1 MSGYRYEA
9 PLREMRFVI
18 EQVLQAPQ
26 QWPAL
31 PALADLDMDTAAEV
45 LNQAARF
52 TSEVLQPLNGPGDR
66 QGCRLVD
73 GRVKTPDGFAAAWR
87 AFVDGGWPALA
98 ISPEQGGQ
106 GLPQLLNAA
115 LFEMLAAANHG
126 WTMYPGL
133 LHGACET
140 LLHHGSAELK
150 ATYLLTQEAAHRRL
164 LGFLRQ
170 SQAAGHAL
178 VIVITGKGAPK
189 RLRELDEDP
198 FRPDPYASRGVL
210 RRVVPQWLALP
221 EMRPLVIGFEEAA
234 IGHGGAGAL
243 YVRIRRP

>member
-1 MSGYRYEA
+1 VPA
-9 PLREMRFVI
+9 PARRRA
-18 EQVLQAPQ
+18 APPPS
-26 QWPAL
+26 PA
-31 PALADLDMDTAAEV
+31 PAV
-45 LNQAARF
+45 P
-52 TSEVLQPLNGPGDR
+52 QPP
-66 QGCRLVD
+66 
-73 GRVKTPDGFAAAWR
+73 P
-87 AFVDGGWPALA
+87 
-98 ISPEQGGQ
+98 
-106 GLPQLLNAA
+106 
-115 LFEMLAAANHG
+115 LAAIEK
-126 WTMYPGL
+126 GL
-133 LHGACET
+133 KRKLLRGRREADARIDLHG
-140 LLHHGSAELK
+140 
-150 ATYLLTQEAAHRRL
+150 LTQEAAHRRL

>member
-1 MSGYRYEA
+1 MSRRTKGLSAEDRRLWTHVA
-9 PLREMRFVI
+9 AGVKPLDPSR
-18 EQVLQAPQ
+18 
-26 QWPAL
+26 
-31 PALADLDMDTAAEV
+31 
-45 LNQAARF
+45 
-52 TSEVLQPLNGPGDR
+52 
-66 QGCRLVD
+66 RLVEAEAEAA
-73 GRVKTPDGFAAAWR
+73 TPEPAVPAPARRRAAPPPS
-87 AFVDGGWPALA
+87 PAPA
-98 ISPEQGGQ
+98 V
-106 GLPQLLNAA
+106 PQPPP
-115 LFEMLAAANHG
+115 LAAIEK
-126 WTMYPGL
+126 GL
-133 LHGACET
+133 KRKLVRGRREADARIDLHG
-140 LLHHGSAELK
+140 
-150 ATYLLTQEAAHRRL
+150 LTQEAAHRRL

>member
-1 MSGYRYEA
+1 MSRRPKGLSAEDRRLWTHVA
-9 PLREMRFVI
+9 AGVKPLDPSR
-18 EQVLQAPQ
+18 
-26 QWPAL
+26 
-31 PALADLDMDTAAEV
+31 
-45 LNQAARF
+45 
-52 TSEVLQPLNGPGDR
+52 
-66 QGCRLVD
+66 RLVEAEAE
-73 GRVKTPDGFAAAWR
+73 AAAPEPAVPAPARRR
-87 AFVDGGWPALA
+87 AAPPPSPAPA
-98 ISPEQGGQ
+98 V
-106 GLPQLLNAA
+106 PQPPP
-115 LFEMLAAANHG
+115 LAAIEK
-126 WTMYPGL
+126 GL
-133 LHGACET
+133 KRKLLRGRREADARIDLHG
-140 LLHHGSAELK
+140 
-150 ATYLLTQEAAHRRL
+150 LTQEAAHRRL

>member
-1 MSGYRYEA
+1 MSRRPKGLSAEDRRLWTHVA
-9 PLREMRFVI
+9 AGVKPLDPSR
-18 EQVLQAPQ
+18 
-26 QWPAL
+26 
-31 PALADLDMDTAAEV
+31 
-45 LNQAARF
+45 
-52 TSEVLQPLNGPGDR
+52 
-66 QGCRLVD
+66 RLVEAEAEAA
-73 GRVKTPDGFAAAWR
+73 TPEPAVPAPARRRAAPPPS
-87 AFVDGGWPALA
+87 PAPA
-98 ISPEQGGQ
+98 V
-106 GLPQLLNAA
+106 PQPPP
-115 LFEMLAAANHG
+115 LAAIEK
-126 WTMYPGL
+126 GL
-133 LHGACET
+133 KRKLVRGRREADARIDLHG
-140 LLHHGSAELK
+140 
-150 ATYLLTQEAAHRRL
+150 LTQEAAHRRL